1 MKPLSNL
8 ILACAKRKDAV
19 LWMQEGAVHVCV
31 GRGALS
37 KVFSAQCNDD
47 KAVLEIIKE
56 ISHGAY
62 ALCDSAQRKEA
73 A

>member
-1 MKPLSNL
+1 MEQLGEL
-8 ILACAKRKDAV
+8 IILCAQRKDAV

-37 KVFSAQCNDD
+37 KVFSACCNSGE
-47 KAVLEIIKE
+47 EIKKIIDE
-56 ISHGAY
+56 LTVGAY
-62 ALCDSAQRKEA
+62 ADNGASRRIA